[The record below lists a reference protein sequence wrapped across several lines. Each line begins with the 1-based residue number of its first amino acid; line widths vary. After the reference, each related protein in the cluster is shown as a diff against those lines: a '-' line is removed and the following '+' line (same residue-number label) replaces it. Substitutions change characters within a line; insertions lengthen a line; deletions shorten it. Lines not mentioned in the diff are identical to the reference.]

1 MRDILSEIETW
12 TRQGKP
18 VGLAAVVQTWGSSP
32 RGVGA
37 RMAFTAEGEISG
49 SVSGGCVEGAVLGV
63 GLKMLKGGSPRLLH
77 FDVADETAW
86 EVGLTCGG
94 SLDVFV
100 SRLDEQLLPSLQD
113 ALAGSEPLAMITVI
127 AGPEAMLG
135 RTLLQTADG
144 RTAGKLGKELDTR
157 AAEFASEGIES
168 LEPGRLALTEGVE
181 LLRDVFLPQPS
192 LIIVGGV
199 HVAVALAALAR
210 TVGWQTVL
218 IDPRKAWGS
227 RGRFADVDQLL
238 QVWPEEALQQLAL
251 NRSSAVVTLTHD
263 PKLDDAALL
272 VALRSRAFYVGA
284 LGSASSNEKRRK
296 RLLLA
301 GLNEKEIAR
310 LHAPV
315 GLRIGAQTPEE
326 IALAIMAEITSEY
339 RRQGKSPDMPATQV
353 HVPNISPS
361 MPS

>member
-1 MRDILSEIETW
+1 
-12 TRQGKP
+12 
-18 VGLAAVVQTWGSSP
+18 
-32 RGVGA
+32 
-37 RMAFTAEGEISG
+37 
-49 SVSGGCVEGAVLGV
+49 VL
-63 GLKMLKGGSPRLLH
+63 
-77 FDVADETAW
+77 
-86 EVGLTCGG
+86 
-94 SLDVFV
+94 
-100 SRLDEQLLPSLQD
+100 
-113 ALAGSEPLAMITVI
+113 
-127 AGPEAMLG
+127 
-135 RTLLQTADG
+135 
-144 RTAGKLGKELDTR
+144 
-157 AAEFASEGIES
+157 
-168 LEPGRLALTEGVE
+168 
-181 LLRDVFLPQPS
+181 LPQPS

-227 RGRFADVDQLL
+227 RGRFADVDQLM

-272 VALRSRAFYVGA
+272 VALPSRAFYVGA

-296 RLLLA
+296 RLLQA

-339 RRQGKSPDMPATQV
+339 RRQGKSPDKTPAPKV
-353 HVPNISPS
+353 NAPSVSPS